1 MGENDMDAQPPAIIE
16 TVTTERHD
24 IREEVIEH
32 VARLLCRADGK
43 NPDEDI
49 RMGNVMTSMQTVNIP
64 YPAYLRWNSYREPAL
79 EKLRAL
85 FRS

>member
-1 MGENDMDAQPPAIIE
+1 MDANNPPVIIE

-43 NPDEDI
+43 NPDGDV
-49 RMGNVMTSMQTVNIP
+49 RHQGSMMLTVNTP
-64 YPAYLRWNSYREPAL
+64 YPMNQPWYAYRDKAA
-79 EKLRAL
+79 EKLGSIFAK
-85 FRS
+85 

>member
-1 MGENDMDAQPPAIIE
+1 MIIE

-43 NPDEDI
+43 NPDRDI
-49 RMGNVMTSMQTVNIP
+49 RQSDADVNGLSYFNTVYISP
-64 YPAYLRWNSYREPAL
+64 PANLLWNAYRDRAIEA
-79 EKLRAL
+79 LRAAL
-85 FRS
+85 VH